1 MSIESNSGF
10 PLIERDFLRSILA
23 IKRLGFRDQVT
34 VGQTKAMLQVIYIV
48 PGIQVDNLPNRF
60 LAAQAPEMMSIR
72 ELQILVAEHLRA
84 KLLVEDL
91 VDR

>member
-1 MSIESNSGF
+1 M
-10 PLIERDFLRSILA
+10 RSILA

>member
-1 MSIESNSGF
+1 M
-10 PLIERDFLRSILA
+10 
-23 IKRLGFRDQVT
+23 T

-48 PGIQVDNLPNRF
+48 PGIQADNVLNRF
-60 LAAQAPEMMSIR
+60 LAAQVSEMMSIR
-72 ELQILVAEHLRA
+72 DLQILIAEHLRA